1 MRHSL
6 FIFFGL
12 ALLPCRLLLAEGDYL
27 RDIKP
32 VLKARCYACH
42 GALKQKAGLR
52 LDTAELIIQGSKS
65 GAIVSSSMPDES
77 ELLLRLRTAD
87 LDERMPPE
95 GEALSSDEITS
106 FQSWIE
112 AGLPLPEAESPEED
126 PDQHWAFQTPVAPSI
141 PSVNGELRRS
151 RNPID
156 LLIGQKQ
163 EELGITALP
172 PTSPELLLRR
182 LSLDLI
188 GLPPSP
194 GERDRFL
201 NAKSPDAYDRLVDRL
216 LGSPQYG
223 ERWGRH
229 WMDIWRY
236 SDWYG
241 LGAQLRNSQKHLWHW
256 RDWILESLN
265 EDKGYDRMIVEMIA
279 GDEVAPTDP
288 DILRATGFL
297 ARNYYLFNRNTWLE
311 QTIEHTSQAFLGLT
325 MQCAKCHDHKYDPI
339 SQVDYYQFRAFFEP
353 HQIRLD
359 PIPGVTDLE
368 KDGLPRAFDAHLDTP
383 TYLFKRGNDKNPDET
398 KALVAKVPRVLEWE
412 TLDVRPQAL
421 PAEAHF
427 PGLQA
432 FVLRDHLRDAE
443 NGIEEAEDRL
453 EKRLEEQGAL
463 AAAASSPEA
472 QGTLALA
479 IEAARLNLNA
489 AQLLPIAHRSIHLAD
504 RVQYGLEA
512 SPDTDETLKT
522 ANAGDQRWQI
532 ARAEADVAQKR
543 WELAKAEEKKKSA
556 AEKALKNS
564 EAALVKLHGRIE
576 SGAFKYTS
584 LRPSRKALESPAE
597 TDESRRLPYESSSS
611 GRRTALAKWMVDPRH
626 PLTARVAVN
635 HIWLRHFGQPLVEDV
650 TDFGRRSASPPMQE
664 LLDYLAMYLIAQD
677 WRMKPLHRLIVTSEA
692 YRRMSSTRGA
702 DTASLRIDPD
712 NQFYWRRLP
721 VRMESQVVRDSMRH
735 LAADLDL
742 QMGGPTIDPTGG
754 EGQARRSLYFTH
766 SRDQQHLFLSMFDDA
781 EILACYRRTESIIPQ
796 QALALVNSKMALELA
811 GLVARRLE
819 EGVVTKGD
827 GEFVATAF
835 QFLLGVPP
843 SEAES
848 NLCLEM
854 LGRTRD
860 ELSDLP
866 PKQQHFRSRRNL
878 VQVLFNHND
887 FITIR

>member
-1 MRHSL
+1 MRQLL
-6 FIFFGL
+6 FIFVGL
-12 ALLPCRLLLAEGDYL
+12 ALLPCRLLLAEADYL

-52 LDTAELIIQGSKS
+52 LDTAEFIIQGAKS
-65 GAIVSSSMPDES
+65 GAIVSSLTPDES

-87 LDERMPPE
+87 LDDRMPPE
-95 GEALSSDEITS
+95 GEALSGDEIAS
-106 FQSWIE
+106 IQSWIE
-112 AGLPLPEAESPEED
+112 AGLPLPESESPEKD
-126 PDQHWAFQTPVAPSI
+126 PDEHWAFQAPIAPSI
-141 PSVNGELRRS
+141 PIVKREGIRS

-156 LLIGQKQ
+156 LLIGQRQ
-163 EELGITALP
+163 EQLGITALP
-172 PTSPELLLRR
+172 PASSALLLRR

-188 GLPPSP
+188 GLPPSLD
-194 GERDRFL
+194 ERDRLL
-201 NAKSPDAYDRLVDRL
+201 NAKEPDAYERLVDRL
-216 LGSPQYG
+216 LSSPQYG

-256 RDWILESLN
+256 RDWIIESLN
-265 EDKGYDRMIVEMIA
+265 DDKGYDRMVVEMIA

-359 PIPGVTDLE
+359 PIPGETDLE
-368 KDGLPRAFDAHLDTP
+368 KDGLPRAFDAHQDTP

-412 TLDVRPQAL
+412 ALDVQSQAL
-421 PAEAHF
+421 PAEAYF
-427 PGLQA
+427 PGLQT
-432 FVLRDHLRDAE
+432 FVLQDHLRDAE
-443 NGIEEAEDRL
+443 SGIQKAEDLL
-453 EKRLEEQGAL
+453 EERLEEQTALATTASSSESHGAL
-463 AAAASSPEA
+463 E
-472 QGTLALA
+472 LA
-479 IEAARLNLNA
+479 IETAQLKLKAAK
-489 AQLLPIAHRSIHLAD
+489 LLPIAHRSIHRAD
-504 RVQYGLEA
+504 RVQHGLEA
-512 SPDTDETLKT
+512 DGSTDGALKA
-522 ANAGDQRWQI
+522 ANAADQRWQL
-532 ARAEADVAQKR
+532 ARAEAEVAQKK
-543 WELAKAEEKKKSA
+543 WELAKAEEKKMSA
-556 AEKALKNS
+556 AEKALEKS
-564 EAALVKLHGRIE
+564 ETALLELQEHVE
-576 SGAFKYTS
+576 SGSFKYTS

-597 TDESRRLPYESSSS
+597 TDESRRLPYETSST
-611 GRRTALAKWMVDPRH
+611 GRRTALAKWMIDPRH

-664 LLDYLAMYLIAQD
+664 LLDYLAKYLIVQE

-692 YRRMSSTRGA
+692 YRRMSSTQDA
-702 DTASLRIDPD
+702 DEASLRMDPD

-721 VRMESQVVRDSMRH
+721 VRMESQVVRDSMRY
-735 LAADLDL
+735 LASDLDL
-742 QMGGPTIDPTGG
+742 RMGGPTVDPTGG
-754 EGQARRSLYFTH
+754 EGPARRSLYFTH

-819 EGVVTKGD
+819 NEVVSKADSEFVVT
-827 GEFVATAF
+827 AF
-835 QFLLGVPP
+835 RFLLGVPP

-854 LGRTRD
+854 LERTRN

-866 PKQQHFRSRRNL
+866 TSQQDFRSRRNL

>member
-6 FIFFGL
+6 FIFVGL
-12 ALLPCRLLLAEGDYL
+12 ALLPCRFLLAEANYL

-52 LDTAELIIQGSKS
+52 LDTAQFIVQGAKS
-65 GAIVSSSMPDES
+65 GAIVSSSTPDES

-87 LDERMPPE
+87 ADDRMPPE
-95 GEALSSDEITS
+95 GEALSGDEIAAIR
-106 FQSWIE
+106 SWIE

-141 PSVNGELRRS
+141 PSVNGEVSRS

-156 LLIGQKQ
+156 LLIGQRQ
-163 EELGITALP
+163 EQIGITALP
-172 PTSPELLLRR
+172 PASPELLLRR

-188 GLPPSP
+188 GLPPSLD
-194 GERDRFL
+194 ERDRFL
-201 NAKSPDAYDRLVDRL
+201 NSESPDAYDRLVDQL

-288 DILRATGFL
+288 NTLRATGFL

-359 PIPGVTDLE
+359 PVPGVTDLE
-368 KDGLPRAFDAHLDTP
+368 KDGLPRAFDAHRDTP

-412 TLDVRPQAL
+412 ALDVQSQAL
-421 PAEAHF
+421 PAEAYF

-432 FVLRDHLRDAE
+432 FVLRDHLRDAAVE
-443 NGIEEAEDRL
+443 IQKAKDRL
-453 EKRLEEQGAL
+453 DERLEEQRAL
-463 AAAASSPEA
+463 AVTASGSETKA
-472 QGTLALA
+472 GLELA
-479 IEAARLNLNA
+479 IEAARLNLKA
-489 AQLLPIAHRSIHLAD
+489 VKLLPIAHRSIHRAD
-504 RVQYGLEA
+504 RVQHGLEG
-512 SPDTDETLKT
+512 DGGIDEALKG
-522 ANAGDQRWQI
+522 ANAADQRWRL
-532 ARAEADVAQKR
+532 ALAEAGVAQRK
-543 WELAKAEEKKKSA
+543 WELAKAESKKKTA
-556 AEKALKNS
+556 AEKALEKS
-564 EAALVKLHGRIE
+564 EATLAKLQERVE
-576 SGAFKYTS
+576 SGDFKYTS

-597 TDESRRLPYESSSS
+597 TDESRRLPYETLST
-611 GRRTALAKWMVDPRH
+611 GRRTALANWMVDSRH

-664 LLDYLAMYLIAQD
+664 LLDYLATYLISQE

-692 YRRMSSTRGA
+692 YRRMSSTQGA
-702 DTASLRIDPD
+702 DSASLRIDPD

-721 VRMESQVVRDSMRH
+721 VRMESQVVRDSMRY
-735 LAADLDL
+735 LAGDLDQ
-742 QMGGPTIDPTGG
+742 QMGGPTIDPGKG

-796 QALALVNSKMALELA
+796 QALALVNSKIALELA
-811 GLVARRLE
+811 GLVARRLDG
-819 EGVVTKGD
+819 GVVTKSD
-827 GEFVATAF
+827 DEFVTTAF
-835 QFLLGVPP
+835 RFLLGVPP
-843 SEAES
+843 SEVES
-848 NLCLEM
+848 ILCLEM
-854 LGRTRD
+854 MGRTRD
-860 ELSDLP
+860 ELSDLSLS
-866 PKQQHFRSRRNL
+866 QQRFRIRRNL
-878 VQVLFNHND
+878 VQALFNHND